1 MRDYSRII
9 DHPHYQSKKRPHMP
23 MINRAAQF
31 SAFAALSG
39 YDEAVRETERTTSV
53 RPLLAEDSISD
64 IDRKLRFAVEMQEP
78 VSVCYF
84 VQDSSKDGGSYV
96 TATGRV
102 RKLNSFESS
111 IMLEDGSR
119 VALCDI
125 IGISD
130 GI

>member
-1 MRDYSRII
+1 
-9 DHPHYQSKKRPHMP
+9 MP

-31 SAFAALSG
+31 SPFAALSG

-130 GI
+130 AI

>member
-1 MRDYSRII
+1 MYLETREYLFDNAY
-9 DHPHYQSKKRPHMP
+9 HYIYRR
-23 MINRAAQF
+23 NLLYRTWNYT
-31 SAFAALSG
+31 FATLSG
-39 YDEAVRETERTTSV
+39 YDETVRETERTTSV

-78 VSVCYF
+78 VSICYF

-130 GI
+130 AI

>member
-1 MRDYSRII
+1 MKKYDRII
-9 DHPHYQSKKRPHMP
+9 DHPHYQSKKRPHMS
-23 MINRAAQF
+23 MLNRAAQF
-31 SAFAALSG
+31 SPFAALSG
-39 YDEAVRETERTTSV
+39 YDEAVKETERTTSV

-84 VQDSSKDGGSYV
+84 VQDSSKDGGAYV
-96 TATGRV
+96 TATGRI
-102 RKLNSFESS
+102 RRLNSFESS
-111 IMLEDGSR
+111 IVLEDGSH

>member
-1 MRDYSRII
+1 MRDYNRII

-31 SAFAALSG
+31 SPFAALSG

-111 IMLEDGSR
+111 IMLEDGR
-119 VALCDI
+119 RKPC
-125 IGISD
+125 GFM
-130 GI
+130 